1 MPLMES
7 ITEIT
12 NTGKGRPA
20 NTTLLSKTAET
31 FQNVLEGIKAAGTAE
46 SSGTPVNTGSS
57 TLDAIFARAAE
68 AYGVPERILK
78 AVAKAESDFKTTAVS
93 KAGAMGIMQLMPA
106 TAKSLGV
113 KDPFDPEQNIM
124 GGAKLLASNLKEFG
138 GDLKLALAAYNAG
151 SGAVKKYNG
160 VPPYKETQNYVKKIM
175 ADLSENTAIDINSIV
190 GKGKSDSSLDLIGEG
205 SSISEM
211 QALLNTLGIGTSSLG
226 NGMINISSI
235 LQDRISG
242 DVDGKGKIDK
252 DMFANLI
259 EILRLQMLLNTTNS
273 IGDFDEV

>member
-20 NTTLLSKTAET
+20 NTTLLSKTANT
-31 FQNVLEGIKAAGTAE
+31 FQNVLEGMKAAGTAE
-46 SSGTPVNTGSS
+46 SSGAAVTSGSS

-160 VPPYKETQNYVKKIM
+160 IPPYKETQNYVKKIM
-175 ADLSENTAIDINSIV
+175 ADLNDNSQIDIKSIIS
-190 GKGKSDSSLDLIGEG
+190 KGESSSSSNLIGEG

-211 QALLNTLGIGTSSLG
+211 QALLDTLGIGASTFG
-226 NGMINISSI
+226 NGMINIGS
-235 LQDRISG
+235 LLADRING
-242 DVDGKGKIDK
+242 DTDGKGKIDK

-273 IGDFDEV
+273 IGDFDDF